1 MSLASNVFKNTFY
14 QIVGKGLGL
23 LFGLA
28 TVALMTRY
36 LGREGFGFYTI
47 AVSYLQFFGTLVDF
61 GLQMATAQMLSRPGV
76 NESRLFGVILLL
88 RLVSAVL
95 FLGLGAGLIWLM
107 PYPLEV
113 KVGAMIAV
121 FSFFFIALQSVII
134 GLYQKHLA
142 MAEVAMA
149 EIAGRA
155 TLFFGVWLAIMGD
168 YGFYA
173 VMISVA
179 LGSAVNFLWLFI
191 KSKNYLRYRLI
202 WDSALAYE
210 IWQVSW
216 PLAITISLSLVYFR
230 ADTIILSFFRPADQV
245 GLYGSA
251 YKVLEIVTQFPY
263 LFLGLMLPLMSNF
276 YIVAKEL
283 YHKTIQRSFDFLS
296 IIAVPMV
303 FGTWCLSEKI
313 MVFIAGDAFIS
324 AGGPLAILIV
334 GAGLIYFGALFGYAL
349 VSAGLQKKM
358 ISIYLF
364 DAIFSLIA
372 YLLFIPLYGFWA
384 AAFLTVVTEAIIT
397 FGAWRV
403 LSKETKFVLKFGVFG
418 KTVLSAILM
427 SGTLIFLRQESLL
440 TLLLVGV
447 LIYFSSLYVFGGY
460 RRSDVMEL
468 LGVKKV

>member
-76 NESRLFGVILLL
+76 DEKRLFGVILLL
-88 RLVSAVL
+88 RLVSAFL

-107 PYPLEV
+107 PYGLEV
-113 KVGAMIAV
+113 KSGAMIVV
-121 FSFFFIALQSVII
+121 FSFFFIALQSVLI

-155 TLFFGVWLAIMGD
+155 ILFFGVWLAIMGD

-173 VMISVA
+173 IMISVT

-191 KSKNYLRYRLI
+191 KSKKYLRYQLL
-202 WDSALAYE
+202 WDKKMALDV
-210 IWQVSW
+210 WHVSW

-276 YIVAKEL
+276 YITAKEL
-283 YHKTIQRSFDFLS
+283 YRQTIQKSFDFLS

-303 FGTWCLSEKI
+303 FGTWCLAEKI
-313 MVFIAGDAFIS
+313 MVFVAGKDFIS

-349 VSAGLQKKM
+349 VASGLQKKM
-358 ISIYLF
+358 IAVYLF
-364 DAIFSLIA
+364 DAVFSIVA

-384 AAFLTVVTEAIIT
+384 AAILTVMTEAIIT
-397 FGAWRV
+397 FGAWRI
-403 LSKETKFVLKFGVFG
+403 LTKETKTILNFRVFI
-418 KTVLSAILM
+418 KAILASVLM
-427 SGTLIFLRQESLL
+427 SAVLLLLSGENLL

-447 LIYFSSLYVFGGY
+447 LVYFVSLYAFRGY
-460 RRSDVMEL
+460 RWSDISL
-468 LGVKKV
+468 LAGLKKS

>member
-179 LGSAVNFLWLFI
+179 NGPPAEIKASPAIKTIIFSDKHQVPKTI
-191 KSKNYLRYRLI
+191 GTAIIDKKSKER
-202 WDSALAYE
+202 
-210 IWQVSW
+210 
-216 PLAITISLSLVYFR
+216 
-230 ADTIILSFFRPADQV
+230 
-245 GLYGSA
+245 
-251 YKVLEIVTQFPY
+251 
-263 LFLGLMLPLMSNF
+263 
-276 YIVAKEL
+276 
-283 YHKTIQRSFDFLS
+283 
-296 IIAVPMV
+296 
-303 FGTWCLSEKI
+303 
-313 MVFIAGDAFIS
+313 
-324 AGGPLAILIV
+324 
-334 GAGLIYFGALFGYAL
+334 
-349 VSAGLQKKM
+349 
-358 ISIYLF
+358 
-364 DAIFSLIA
+364 
-372 YLLFIPLYGFWA
+372 
-384 AAFLTVVTEAIIT
+384 
-397 FGAWRV
+397 
-403 LSKETKFVLKFGVFG
+403 
-418 KTVLSAILM
+418 
-427 SGTLIFLRQESLL
+427 
-440 TLLLVGV
+440 
-447 LIYFSSLYVFGGY
+447 
-460 RRSDVMEL
+460 
-468 LGVKKV
+468 